1 MYRCTGAYRYSTVR
15 FGTKTRI
22 VYRTVPP
29 SLEGVQRYT
38 RCAKFQCKKK
48 LDIYYSSVNILFL
61 EIADLEK
68 TSGDENETD
77 KIRKNKRR

>member
-1 MYRCTGAYRYSTVR
+1 MTVPVYRTVPR
-15 FGTKTRI
+15 VYGTFCDKNEK

-68 TSGDENETD
+68 TSGDENE
-77 KIRKNKRR
+77 KYRILH